1 MYFHGSCYQ
10 IYTVPKNHDEA
21 EAVCQQNG
29 WHLATINNIEE
40 QHFIIGQT
48 QRLDREKCSTFFFL
62 FAIFYLFIFLKVNG
76 SGTKATILASTTI
89 VVRHRGLGETVRNWG
104 WFLGKVAIQ
113 TQVPVVIVV
122 S

>member
-1 MYFHGSCYQ
+1 MYFRGSCYQ

-48 QRLDREKCSTFFFL
+48 QRLDREKCSTLFFL
-62 FAIFYLFIFLKVNG
+62 LAIFYFFLKVNG
-76 SGTKATILASTTI
+76 SDTKATILVSTTT
-89 VVRHRGLGETVRNWG
+89 VVRHRGLGETVRNWA